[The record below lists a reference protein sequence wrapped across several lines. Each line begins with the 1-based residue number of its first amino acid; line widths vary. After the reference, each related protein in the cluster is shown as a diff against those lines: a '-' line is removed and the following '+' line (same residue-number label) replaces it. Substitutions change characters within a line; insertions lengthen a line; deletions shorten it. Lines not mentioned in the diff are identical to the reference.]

1 VLYLAIPAHNEVATI
16 GVLLWRLR
24 TVLAEFPREYEVVV
38 YDDASTDDTAAVAE
52 QYERAMPVS
61 VLRGR
66 SRLGYAGAVDALLRH
81 VATLTRYPRRDAV
94 LLLQGDFT
102 DPPVIVPEF
111 ARRFEGGADLVVGE
125 RLTVADAPTAVKRLF
140 KYGHWAMRP
149 FVKVSGVADLT
160 ASMRL
165 VRISALREAIR
176 VAGSSPLVSGD
187 SWTANADLL
196 LRLAP
201 HARRVESVPME
212 PTFGVRMRDTRRA
225 AMADTMSALKWAWA
239 SRGRRAVVGSSPAET
254 GPDERRPPR
263 QGGKRRDE
271 PELSVERI
279 REKVR
284 ERDGSSGIDGEAPDV
299 RRGRRDRGER
309 AERGERTA
317 RAERPGR
324 GDRVRE
330 AREPRDVREPREP
343 RESRESREPRDVR
356 EPREPRE
363 SREPR
368 EPRESREPR
377 ERTRSARAVRTAE
390 GRTGAPREADAT
402 RPARKREEPRSP
414 YADPTGSLDDPF
426 AAPVRREAPGAND
439 PGETPSPQAVP
450 PAFGAARP
458 PADATPDET
467 VSDEPAVLRNSDAAG
482 PKAAPQPG
490 GVDEPGNVD
499 GEGDSDSDSDSD
511 RDRDRDRESDGD
523 GETER
528 DADGQPRRKRRRN
541 RRSRRG
547 RRRKN
552 GEVAGEGE
560 EGGNGDEHAPTGEEA
575 GSVNGLESSRSDETV
590 RFSPGDHIDGEPVAP
605 RRQRRHAAPVEG
617 DEAGAHATDGFDE
630 GDDADEGDDEVA
642 GVESMSEGAPRPRR
656 RGRRGRR
663 GGARRSRGRKDGGD
677 GKGSRP
683 PGDDDGGDRA
693 AGGND

>member
-1 VLYLAIPAHNEVATI
+1 
-16 GVLLWRLR
+16 
-24 TVLAEFPREYEVVV
+24 
-38 YDDASTDDTAAVAE
+38 
-52 QYERAMPVS
+52 
-61 VLRGR
+61 
-66 SRLGYAGAVDALLRH
+66 
-81 VATLTRYPRRDAV
+81 
-94 LLLQGDFT
+94 
-102 DPPVIVPEF
+102 
-111 ARRFEGGADLVVGE
+111 
-125 RLTVADAPTAVKRLF
+125 
-140 KYGHWAMRP
+140 
-149 FVKVSGVADLT
+149 
-160 ASMRL
+160 
-165 VRISALREAIR
+165 
-176 VAGSSPLVSGD
+176 GSSPLVSGD

-343 RESRESREPRDVR
+343 RE
-356 EPREPRE
+356 PRE
-363 SREPR
+363 SRES
-368 EPRESREPR
+368 RESREPR
-377 ERTRSARAVRTAE
+377 ERTRSARAGRTAE

-490 GVDEPGNVD
+490 GVDEPGNVE
-499 GEGDSDSDSDSD
+499 GEGDSDSDS
-511 RDRDRDRESDGD
+511 DRESDGD

-547 RRRKN
+547 RRRTP
-552 GEVAGEGE
+552 GAVAGEGE
-560 EGGNGDEHAPTGEEA
+560 EGGNGDEHAPTGDEA
-575 GSVNGLESSRSDETV
+575 GSVSGLESSRSDETV

-605 RRQRRHAAPVEG
+605 RRQRRRAAPVEG
-617 DEAGAHATDGFDE
+617 DEAGAHSTGGCDE
-630 GDDADEGDDEVA
+630 GDDAGVGVGVVA
-642 GVESMSEGAPRPRR
+642 G
-656 RGRRGRR
+656 
-663 GGARRSRGRKDGGD
+663 
-677 GKGSRP
+677 
-683 PGDDDGGDRA
+683 
-693 AGGND
+693 